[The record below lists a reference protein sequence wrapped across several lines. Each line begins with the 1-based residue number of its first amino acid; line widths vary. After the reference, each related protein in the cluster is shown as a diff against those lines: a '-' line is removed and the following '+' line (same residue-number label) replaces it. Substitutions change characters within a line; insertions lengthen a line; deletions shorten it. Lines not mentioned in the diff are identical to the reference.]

1 MNPRQR
7 RGVLLIGV
15 SVVGAVAVFLSVSNY
30 VADVRS
36 QVGPAAPVVRLTTD
50 VDAFTP
56 LPPDALEVV
65 TVPER
70 WRPPNALDAVL
81 DVGQRVASTPLPR
94 GTVLQDGMLVEPAT
108 IAEGQR
114 ELAILVDAE
123 TGVAGKIQA
132 GSLVDI
138 IATRENAE
146 GPPSAEIVIEAA
158 RIVSVGTPT
167 TTARESVTGAFAE
180 GQVVPVTF
188 SLAPDDLLRL
198 AWIESFATTV
208 RLALRAPLDEQLL
221 EPEQRVYQ
229 PVPLPAVDGAG
240 T

>member
-7 RGVLLIGV
+7 RGVLLMAV
-15 SVVGAVAVFLSVSNY
+15 SVVGAVAVFLSVSNF

-36 QVGPAAPVVRLTTD
+36 QVGPTAPVVRLVAD
-50 VDAFTP
+50 VDAYAP
-56 LPPDALEVV
+56 VPPEAVEVV
-65 TVPER
+65 EVPER
-70 WRPPNALDAVL
+70 WRPPNALEDVL
-81 DVGQRVASTPLPR
+81 DVGDLVPSAPLPR
-94 GTVLQDGMLVEPAT
+94 GTVLQAGMLQPPAT
-108 IAEGQR
+108 ISEGQR

-138 IATRENAE
+138 IATRENAD

-167 TTARESVTGAFAE
+167 TTARQSVTGAFAE

-188 SLAPDDLLRL
+188 SLPPDDVLRL
-198 AWIESFATTV
+198 AWIESFAATV
-208 RLALRAPLDEQLL
+208 RLALRAPLDEDLL

-229 PVPLPAVDGAG
+229 PVPLPAARSG
-240 T
+240 TS